1 MAIREIIAGF
11 FMLAGFFFFFTA
23 TVGLLRLPDFYSRMH
38 ATGKGDTLAALFSLI
53 GLAVYEGFSI
63 TSVKI
68 VLIAVFLFLAQPTAT
83 HAISRAAFRCNV
95 KPFTNV
101 GGANK

>member
-11 FMLAGFFFFFTA
+11 FILAGFFFFFTA

-83 HAISRAAFRCNV
+83 HAISRAGFRCNV